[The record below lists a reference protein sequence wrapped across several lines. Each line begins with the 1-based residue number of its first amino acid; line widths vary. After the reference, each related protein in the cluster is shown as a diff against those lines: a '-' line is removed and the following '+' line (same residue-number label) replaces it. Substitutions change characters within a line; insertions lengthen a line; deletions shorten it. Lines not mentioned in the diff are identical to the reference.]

1 MQSKPPSTVKIAPT
15 DSFAVTQADGEIR
28 HKVPARWNKAK
39 KYSKNKQ
46 ERGIWP
52 LTSNCHPGTTT
63 PVLPFPMSFNIPT
76 KTMSCILHIETST
89 DVCSVALSQ
98 DGVCLHE
105 KIDTNGRRH
114 AEILAPFVEEA
125 VSFADS
131 HAIPLDAVSVSA
143 GPGSYTGLRIGVS
156 TAKGLCYGRDLKLIS
171 IPTLK
176 VLCTPI
182 LLYREDIPDN
192 ALLCPMIDARRME
205 VYTAIYDRALHE
217 VVPTDAVIV
226 NENSFAEILD
236 KQPVFF
242 FGNGADKCRDTLKH
256 PNAHFIEG
264 IVPKASNMLPLA
276 ERALALNE
284 TEDVAYYEPFYL
296 KQFVAGKSKNLLN
309 G

>member
-1 MQSKPPSTVKIAPT
+1 MASDEQLPSEAQQRP
-15 DSFAVTQADGEIR
+15 
-28 HKVPARWNKAK
+28 N
-39 KYSKNKQ
+39 
-46 ERGIWP
+46 P
-52 LTSNCHPGTTT
+52 L
-63 PVLPFPMSFNIPT
+63 PVSFNIPT

-105 KIDTNGRRH
+105 EIDTNGRRH

-236 KQPVFF
+236 KQPIFF

-296 KQFVAGKSKNLLN
+296 KQFVAGKSRNLLN